1 MSIGDSL
8 GNRKRAPFASS
19 IPFGCFAARDNEGW
33 PSIVA
38 SIFVMMNMLRC
49 NREGRR
55 LVHYTQGSES
65 KQSRELGKSE
75 RYVHQHSAF
84 QKYNP

>member
-8 GNRKRAPFASS
+8 ENRKRALFASS

-33 PSIVA
+33 PSSIVA
-38 SIFVMMNMLRC
+38 SIFVVMSMLRC
-49 NREGRR
+49 HREGRR

-75 RYVHQHSAF
+75 RYVQH
-84 QKYNP
+84 KTR